1 MFTVYYLYNKRM
13 SHINNKNNLQDYCQK
28 NKLPLPQYNT
38 QKIESDNNIGSFR
51 AIINIFD
58 KEFIAFGNSKK
69 DAEKNVAGSVL
80 AFMGGGVSRPSSPKI
95 RRVPK
100 VKFIEIM
107 NYIRPTT
114 TILLVD
120 AENSD
125 IDIDILKENIVA
137 LFFVAK
143 NTTKNKVFELQEKY
157 HNCFVFISDS
167 IGRDAADHLMTFHA
181 GQLSLINQ
189 HGKNSYYVLTKDH
202 FGEFFEKLMPNCK
215 LICSTDEMVF

>member
-1 MFTVYYLYNKRM
+1 M
-13 SHINNKNNLQDYCQK
+13 SHLNNKNNLQDYCQK

-38 QKIESDNNIGSFR
+38 QKIETDNNSVSFK
-51 AIINIFD
+51 ATIIIFD
-58 KEFIAFGNSKK
+58 KEFIAFGSSKK

-80 AFMGGGVSRPSSPKI
+80 TFMNCGITRPSSPKI
-95 RRVPK
+95 KRASK
-100 VKFIEIM
+100 IKFIEVM
-107 NYIRPTT
+107 NHIRPTT

-125 IDIDILKENIVA
+125 IDIDILKENIIA

-181 GQLSLINQ
+181 GQLALLNQ
-189 HGKNSYYVLTKDH
+189 NGTNKYYVLTKDH

-215 LICSTDEMVF
+215 LICSTDEIVF